1 MPLSRNTPD
10 FDTDAARESTIGGTF
25 LAAVSILLG
34 IPLGVWILSQGVDRR
49 DLGMVLLGLI
59 FLPALVFQAVMS
71 IRMAADGLSVL
82 MRRRKWIGGSASAL
96 ARIVDRRQE
105 FCEPTYDESGYYRYS
120 LALEID
126 TVQTTPNADE
136 NRILVTVTRRLYK
149 KYARRNTARVYFCPQ
164 TPTTFI
170 VEGE

>member
-1 MPLSRNTPD
+1 MPLIRNTPD
-10 FDTDAARESTIGGTF
+10 FDTDAARESTTGGTL

-34 IPLGVWILSQGVDRR
+34 IPLGVWILSLGVDHR

-71 IRMAADGLSVL
+71 IRMAADGVSVL
-82 MRRRKWIGGSASAL
+82 MRRREWIRGSASAL
-96 ARIVDRRQE
+96 AGIVDRKEE
-105 FCEPTYDESGYYRYS
+105 FCEPTYDKNGYYRYS

-126 TVQTTPNADE
+126 TVQTTPIADE
-136 NRILVTVTRRLYK
+136 HRIWVTVTKRLYK
-149 KYARRNTARVYFCPQ
+149 KYARRNTARVYFSPEA
-164 TPTTFI
+164 PMTFI